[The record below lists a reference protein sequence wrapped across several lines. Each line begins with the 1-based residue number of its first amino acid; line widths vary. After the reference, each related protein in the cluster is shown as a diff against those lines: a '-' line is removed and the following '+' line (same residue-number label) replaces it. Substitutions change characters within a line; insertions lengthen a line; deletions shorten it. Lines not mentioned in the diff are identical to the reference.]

1 MKNHDWKDYEKAA
14 QKGPLA
20 FLTKLIILVF
30 ILGALIGGL
39 GYVFGWFSESAQ
51 VVQEE
56 FGPRAM
62 LKKYEEFK
70 DIAAALDAKKASIE
84 SYEKGLADTKAMMVD
99 RDNKALPM
107 VEWPRDV
114 REGYMQRQTEVRG
127 LKASYNT
134 LAADYNARMAKFN
147 YRFTNVGDL
156 PQGAT
161 TPLPREF
168 RTYIID

>member
-1 MKNHDWKDYEKAA
+1 MSKHNWQDYEKAA
-14 QKGPLA
+14 EKGPLA
-20 FLTKLIILVF
+20 FFAKVIILIF
-30 ILGALIGGL
+30 ILSALVGGL

-56 FGPRAM
+56 FGPRAA

-70 DIAAALDAKKASIE
+70 DIAASLDAKKATID
-84 SYEKGLADTKAMMVD
+84 SYDRGLSDVKASMVD
-99 RDNKALPM
+99 RDGKALPM

-114 REGYMQRQTEVRG
+114 RESYMQRQTEVRG
-127 LKASYNT
+127 LKASYNN

-156 PQGAT
+156 PEGAT
-161 TPLPREF
+161 TPLKREYA
-168 RTYIID
+168 TYIID